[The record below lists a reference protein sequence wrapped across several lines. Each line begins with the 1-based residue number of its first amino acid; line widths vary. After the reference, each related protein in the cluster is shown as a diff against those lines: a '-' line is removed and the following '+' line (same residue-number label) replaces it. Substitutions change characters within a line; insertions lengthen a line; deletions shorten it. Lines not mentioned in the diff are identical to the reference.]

1 MFSFVNLKRQF
12 ERIAWLESR
21 VQQLERDENSGGRV
35 RRREKDSVIK

>member
-1 MFSFVNLKRQF
+1 MFSFVNLKKQF

-21 VQQLERDENSGGRV
+21 VQQLERDENGGRG